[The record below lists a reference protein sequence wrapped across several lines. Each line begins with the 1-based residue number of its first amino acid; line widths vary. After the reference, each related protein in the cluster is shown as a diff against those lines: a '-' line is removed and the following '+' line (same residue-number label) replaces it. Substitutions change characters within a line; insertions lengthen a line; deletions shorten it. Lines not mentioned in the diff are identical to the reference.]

1 MIMRPIV
8 VRGGGDIATGT
19 VAALSRAGYPVI
31 ILECA
36 RPTAIR
42 RKVAFCDAIY
52 ERDRWYG
59 EGTKTVEGITCT
71 LTSNIDDAM
80 RRAQPG
86 RPMILID
93 PEAKSLA
100 RLKPDVLVDAIL
112 AKKNL
117 GTTIDMAP
125 LTIALGP
132 GFTAGVDVRC
142 VIETMRGHDLG
153 RIIARGSAAP
163 NTGVPGVIGG
173 YGAERVIH
181 APAEGIFCMRKEI
194 GCCVQAGE
202 VIGTVKTQ
210 DGKNGQ
216 DGEEVPVRT
225 QIAGVLRGIIRD
237 GYPVVKGFKLAD
249 VDPRLQEQKNCFTIS
264 DKARCIA
271 GSVLELVS
279 AFYAQRA

>member
-153 RIIARGSAAP
+153 RILYEGTAME
-163 NTGVPGVIGG
+163 NTGVPGMVAG
-173 YGAERVIH
+173 YGRERVIH
-181 APAEGIFCMRKEI
+181 APASGRLELISGIGEI
-194 GCCVQAGE
+194 VEKGKIIA
-202 VIGTVKTQ
+202 VIDTGKARVK
-210 DGKNGQ
+210 
-216 DGEEVPVRT
+216 VP
-225 QIAGVLRGIIRD
+225 ASLSGVLRGILPENFEVTE
-237 GYPVVKGFKLAD
+237 GMKMAD
-249 VDPRLQEQKNCFTIS
+249 IDPRVDQVENCSKIS

-271 GSVLELVS
+271 GSVLQLVV
-279 AFYAQRA
+279 AYEKGLLK

>member
-153 RIIARGSAAP
+153 RILYEGTAME
-163 NTGVPGVIGG
+163 NTGVPGMVAG
-173 YGAERVIH
+173 YGRERVIH
-181 APAEGIFCMRKEI
+181 APASGRLELISGIGEI
-194 GCCVQAGE
+194 VEKGKIIA
-202 VIGTVKTQ
+202 VIDTGKARVK
-210 DGKNGQ
+210 
-216 DGEEVPVRT
+216 VP
-225 QIAGVLRGIIRD
+225 ASLSGVLRGILPENFEVTE
-237 GYPVVKGFKLAD
+237 GMKMAD
-249 VDPRLQEQKNCFTIS
+249 IDPRVDQVENCSKIS
-264 DKARCIA
+264 DKARCIG
-271 GSVLELVS
+271 GSVLQLVV
-279 AFYAQRA
+279 AYEKGLLK